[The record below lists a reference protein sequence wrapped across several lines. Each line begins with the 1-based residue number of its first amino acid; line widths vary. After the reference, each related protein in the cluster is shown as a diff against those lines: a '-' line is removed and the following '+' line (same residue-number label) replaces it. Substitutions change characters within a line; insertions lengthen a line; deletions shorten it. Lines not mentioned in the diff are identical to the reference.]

1 MLSQR
6 AVRIAGTALAKHNAA
21 ALETTPEARSGR
33 APAHAGADVAGVRLP
48 GSGGGW

>member
-6 AVRIAGTALAKHNAA
+6 AMWAAGALAKHNAA
-21 ALETTPEARSGR
+21 ALEITPEARSGR
-33 APAHAGADVAGVRLP
+33 APEHAGADVAEVRLP